1 MGFSKPLRSL
11 VFAFSA
17 LLVVGTVVSPA
28 QAAATATPLFLSF
41 ETDDALGA
49 EVAKPAAPGHK
60 LGSWYPGADTAIAP
74 TPPATHP
81 GRALSFVKAS
91 TAAAWSGLT
100 VFDGGSATSYT
111 NTANPVI
118 SFDYFSPS
126 VTDTP
131 VEIKLEVVGLDQK
144 SAYKVLAAAPGW
156 HTLTFDM
163 SSGAKNWSSTAGY
176 NRLSIIPNFGGD
188 QAVPGLSAAGLQ
200 NQIYYIDNVA
210 INGGTLADVQTGGP
224 APTPTPTSSAIP
236 VYLSYET
243 DDVNGANSISTDAG
257 LGAFEG
263 GAVSIASVPTTS
275 GHSGK
280 GAKFIK
286 AKTGKAYSGYKFIF
300 GADGYRYTNAAK
312 KLITLDYYAPV
323 ASPVQVKLETASGDV
338 VVLTKAASV
347 GWNSLS
353 YDMSTALGWSENV
366 AFNLVTI
373 FPDFSDDIAFTSS
386 IVAANDQVFFI
397 DNVSINGGNISDVGA
412 QPSPSASPSA
422 SPTSTGGAGVTCTKG
437 TPTIR
442 LLTPANSDLNGT
454 PSGYDGVWQWNDP
467 GTVVYSHNFPV
478 RGTVAVKY
486 QALDLNCNPVA
497 VGTKVYLAVNANYSR
512 AKTAFINVYHDP
524 DSGVDSITG
533 IDPIPAE
540 CAASQFCG
548 EGQTVLVQPTDA
560 QGRVTFEL
568 TNLNATSTENKP
580 QSLSSLPV
588 GTNLTQSVF
597 SPSFSD
603 FHADGNGHNI
613 GAGGA
618 NIYSK
623 EAVDVLWPHFTN
635 GLGDVAQP
643 GDVTGAVGTNKT
655 LVYTIRDAAGNA
667 IPNAAVTVIT
677 DDGGSLVSPSSA
689 SAVQDINGFSSVSA
703 TANAQ
708 GKVTIV
714 AKSTQSSTQNI
725 RVKYSVSGA
734 DTALTAVNGFA
745 RITWQAAKA
754 AQTIGAVKS
763 PLGKGKTLVLPA
775 KTSKNLVIKWS
786 TSTKAICKVAT
797 VKGVTKLTGLKM
809 GRCKVSGSN
818 AGSANISAVAKA
830 VTVAIK

>member
-49 EVAKPAAPGHK
+49 EVAKPAAPGHA
-60 LGSWYPGADTAIAP
+60 LGSWYPGAVTAIAP
-74 TPPATHP
+74 TPAPTHP
-81 GRALSFVKAS
+81 GRALSFVKS
-91 TAAAWSGLT
+91 SDAAAWSGLT

-118 SFDYFSPS
+118 SFDYYSPS

-131 VEIKLEVVGLDQK
+131 VEIKLEVVGSPQK

-163 SSGAKNWSSTAGY
+163 SSGANNWSGTAGY
-176 NRLSIIPNFGGD
+176 NRLSIIPDFGGD
-188 QAVPGLSAAGLQ
+188 QAVPGLSAAACSG
-200 NQIYYIDNVA
+200 QIYYIDNVA

-236 VYLSYET
+236 VYLSFET

-263 GAVSIASVPTTS
+263 GAVSIASVPTTN

-280 GAKFIK
+280 GAKFVK
-286 AKTGKAYSGYKFIF
+286 AKAGNAWSGYKFIF
-300 GADGYRYTNAAK
+300 GADQFRYTSASK
-312 KLITLDYYAPV
+312 KLITLDYHASV
-323 ASPVQVKLETASGDV
+323 ASPVQIKLETANGDAV
-338 VVLTKAASV
+338 MLTKSASV

-353 YDMSTALGWSENV
+353 YDMSTAPGWSENV
-366 AFNLVTI
+366 AFNLVSI
-373 FPDFSDDIAFTSS
+373 FPDFSDDKTFTSVS
-386 IVAANDQVFFI
+386 PNDQVFYI
-397 DNVSINGGNISDVGA
+397 DNVSINGGTISDVGA
-412 QPSPSASPSA
+412 QPSASASPSA
-422 SPTSTGGAGVTCTKG
+422 SPTSTGSAGVTCTKG

-467 GTVVYSHNFPV
+467 GTVVYSHNFPL
-478 RGTVAVKY
+478 RSTVAVKY
-486 QALDLNCNPVA
+486 QALDLSCNPVA
-497 VGTKVYLAVNANYSR
+497 AGTKVYLAVNANYSR

-524 DSGVDSITG
+524 DSGIDSITG
-533 IDPIPAE
+533 IDPIPDE
-540 CAASQFCG
+540 CAASAFCG

-560 QGRVTFEL
+560 QGQVTFEL

-603 FHADGNGHNI
+603 FHADSEGHNI

-618 NIYSK
+618 NLYSK

-635 GLGDVAQP
+635 GLGDVVQP
-643 GDVTGAVGTNKT
+643 GDVTGTVGTNKT
-655 LVYTIRDAAGNA
+655 LVYTIRDASGNA

-689 SAVQDINGFSSVSA
+689 GAVQDINGYSRVSA

-708 GKVTIV
+708 GKVTVV
-714 AKSTQSSTQNI
+714 AKSTRSSVQGI
-725 RVKYSVSGA
+725 QVKYSVSGA

-745 RITWQAAKA
+745 NINWQPAKV

-775 KTSKNLVIKWS
+775 KTSKNLAIKWS

-797 VKGVTKLTGLKM
+797 VKGVTKLTGLKS
-809 GRCKVSGSN
+809 GSCKVSGSN
-818 AGSANISAVAKA
+818 AGSSTVAAVTKA